1 MPGDVLLGI
10 DLGTTVLKAAAFDAR
25 SGRALGHAS
34 VRLPVE
40 SRADGAR
47 EQRIPM
53 LDRALMRVADSL
65 RRQLG
70 GAAWRR
76 VAGIG
81 LAAQGGSAIIAD
93 RSTGRAL
100 TPMQLW
106 NDSRAYARI
115 PEIAAR
121 KPSGYWPR
129 FSFLR
134 NPGAGLAR
142 IEWLRDRL
150 PQLFCPQNIYVGAG
164 EYVYFRLTG
173 TWRQDAGNALQI
185 GCYDARRHRIIAEP
199 LRLVGAEPDFV
210 APMRSGH
217 EMHPLT
223 PSGAKAL
230 RLPAGIPV
238 AGPYMD
244 HEAGYLSA
252 MGTGAES
259 AGGTPLQC
267 SLGTAWVGNFVSAKQ
282 PPPGFQLMLPSP
294 IGSDNGRQA
303 TGRSA
308 HADRR
313 LVNPVACS
321 LQPAARWLV
330 VRVMCAGNITW
341 DWALGSLLKGRP
353 QTKLSRADAVFRQ
366 QLLPPAGLAA
376 LPWFTRANPL
386 APDQAGAGFFAGL
399 GEHTTTDDM
408 LRAVVAG
415 MCFEFARVFQPV
427 VQSGCVDRVVLGG
440 GASNGWYFR
449 TMLAGLFAPL
459 PVFHVQD
466 EALAGTRGVLYAFNP
481 RVAATGTMRVPR
493 PGKLLI
499 ARIQAGFDMHRRLC
513 DALAG
518 GLPEDA
524 RIQLD
529 IQPRKQ

>member
-10 DLGTTVLKAAAFDAR
+10 DLGTTVLKAAAFDAHD
-25 SGRALGHAS
+25 GRPLGHAS
-34 VRLPVE
+34 VRLPVD
-40 SRADGAR
+40 SQADGTR
-47 EQRIPM
+47 EQQIPM
-53 LDRALMRVADSL
+53 LDRALSRVADSL
-65 RRQLG
+65 RLQLG
-70 GAAWRR
+70 SAWGR

-93 RSTGRAL
+93 RRSGRAL

-106 NDSRAYARI
+106 NDSRPYARI

-121 KPSGYWPR
+121 KPSGYWHR

-142 IEWLRDRL
+142 IEWLREGF
-150 PQLFCPQNIYVGAG
+150 PGLFRPGNIYAGAG

-199 LRLVGAEPDFV
+199 LRLVGVEPEFV

-230 RLPAGIPV
+230 RLPPGIPV

-252 MGTGAES
+252 VEADRHTTVAS
-259 AGGTPLQC
+259 VLQC
-267 SLGTAWVGNFVSAKQ
+267 SLGTAWVGNFVSPGL

-294 IGSDNGRQA
+294 VDSDCRLQA
-303 TGRSA
+303 TGDSVHRK
-308 HADRR
+308 RR
-313 LVNPVACS
+313 LADPAACS

-341 DWALGSLLKGRP
+341 DWALGTLLRARP
-353 QTKLSRADAVFRQ
+353 GTELSRADAVFRAE
-366 QLLPPAGLAA
+366 LLPSASLAA
-376 LPWFTRANPL
+376 LPWFTRSNPF
-386 APDQAGAGFFAGL
+386 APEQAGAGILAGL

-408 LRAVVAG
+408 LRAVAAG
-415 MCFEFARVFQPV
+415 MCFEFARVFAPV
-427 VQSGCVDRVVLGG
+427 VRSGCVDRVVLGG

-449 TMLAGLFAPL
+449 TLLAGLFAPL
-459 PVFHVQD
+459 PVYHVRD
-466 EALAGTRGVLYAFNP
+466 EALAGARGVLFAFNP
-481 RVAATGTMRVPR
+481 HVAATDTARVAE
-493 PGKLLI
+493 PGKSLI
-499 ARIQAGFDMHRRLC
+499 ERMLAGFETYQKAC
-513 DALAG
+513 DLLAG
-518 GLPEDA
+518 ALPEDA
-524 RIQLD
+524 RVRFDL
-529 IQPRKQ
+529 QPRRKR